1 MSDTEEEFAKFLCFC
16 EKSLS
21 GPSKQLI
28 NLVKKRYDECSD
40 KFKGTQELYH
50 LLSSCRKK
58 MESDSRHLFVHL
70 KDCLN
75 ELKAY
80 AKGRKGENGN
90 TDLSMTRMTL
100 CGKGP
105 KLQMENSEI
114 RRTRTLRAD
123 RDSKLKDKQRESK
136 LKISPNSACS
146 SKLADII
153 RNLKDKKGGGDALCE
168 DTVVSKGDSVGNG
181 CTTNTDG
188 DLKSEGEKKL
198 ELPESGKAERAVLD
212 NDDDDDDCI
221 LIDDSPPHQTSQGS
235 VNCLFPHLG
244 TSIGFRPLTPDA
256 NNAGISSATN
266 GTESTKDVVTGDQSA
281 ATDSSRSPSAVDGDH
296 SNNDQHP
303 SVNSGNDSGS
313 PMISKTDLDVEMI
326 SDSEKDSDLKP
337 DMKSDCADNEEDEKP
352 KMSSTE
358 RTSPSVETC
367 DTHEHS
373 PGGKDMEISIPESQE
388 SSSESTALPG
398 TSPPAATSLNTSPIN
413 TSIPS
418 PAAEED
424 AHATSAT
431 EGSPG
436 TSGITADSA
445 PVITGGSG
453 EPSVLRTSKPC
464 NLSSGD
470 TSEHSDLPV
479 ITADSPTDVMSD
491 HCESPSGETSEHR
504 DMSVVITAEQRDS
517 PTDVMSEQCDSPFV
531 VTAEHGD
538 LPTDVMSEDKDMSV
552 VITAE
557 HGDSRTDVM
566 SEDKDMSVVITE
578 HGDSPTDVMSEQCD
592 SPVIIAE
599 HSDLPTDDCDVTSE
613 HCDSPCDVTSEHC
626 DSLRTNQT
634 TGSTSQGS
642 AVGRGEEKKKEEPV
656 KKKEEPEKKRA
667 EPEKKRAEPEKKREE
682 PEKKRAEPEK
692 KREEQEK
699 KRAQPEKKKEVSE
712 KHIHRLEKLLEKL
725 ETKIQQVQA
734 RELSLDDLAE
744 EDSSYIYE
752 DKLKKKFVAVWNK
765 LCELKD
771 RTPSTGR
778 PTERR
783 FNYQGTRY
791 PEVNK
796 KIEKMINK
804 KKVFPDFH
812 DMKRLV
818 AKVSINQKLHLSQ
831 KEIESVARE
840 AFTDVGNLL
849 QQRRQDDYITTF
861 GCRLTDYEDMNHD
874 PAMYNAEL
882 KQKLEENQQ
891 KGKTNLENVIRKFS
905 DMQYETGEEAV
916 EVPEGSEEDER
927 MEEEDERLDEED
939 ASDEDVME
947 VNDEDL
953 ASDNEDLIK
962 IKPRSKKRNIELVSD
977 PEDRSPS
984 SSPQHEAPHGPAARP
999 DIVSKCWPQTSEA
1012 PPPWL
1017 AKSGSMI
1024 QPRSPG
1030 RQGSPSTGT
1039 PPPRVSRPAGVSFQ
1053 SSSTPPPRVSRPQA
1067 GSSLST
1073 STQIPRVSRTQG
1085 GNSLSSSIPPPRVS
1099 RTTGSNSLSIGT
1111 HPPHMSR
1118 TPANSSLISNQ
1129 PSGTLQTQV
1138 TSRSAHRSPLP
1149 IEVEDSTDDSY
1160 DSYMYQN
1167 RKNRMQVHDESHV
1180 PSFLDSQGDQPPFK
1194 LAVKKQFQS
1203 KPQTGK
1209 VLMWSS
1215 LGSSDKGLKRLQ
1227 MLPQNSSFKN
1237 SSNKR
1242 AVPNQDSVH
1251 SAPFSRR
1258 PPSSSV
1264 SSSASV
1270 SPHKQIPLA
1279 RHTSSP
1285 VRSMNVNGTSANR
1298 ECIPPVKKEASMTPL
1313 KQAME
1318 MSSQCYIDIDETGEE
1333 PDVYEVEPPPEE
1345 AKEVIV
1351 LSDSE

>member
-1 MSDTEEEFAKFLCFC
+1 MSATEEEFAKFLCFC

-28 NLVKKRYDECSD
+28 TLVKKRYDDCSD

-80 AKGRKGENGN
+80 AKGRKGEKRKHRSEYDSDDTVWKRTKMANGEFREKEEN
-90 TDLSMTRMTL
+90 TKSRSLTSSPVPGEPSKRAIDDS
-100 CGKGP
+100 
-105 KLQMENSEI
+105 LQ
-114 RRTRTLRAD
+114 
-123 RDSKLKDKQRESK
+123 DSKLRDKQRESK

-153 RNLKDKKGGGDALCE
+153 RNLKDKKTGGDALPE

-188 DLKSEGEKKL
+188 EVKSESEKKL
-198 ELPESGKAERAVLD
+198 VPPEAGKAQSAMLG
-212 NDDDDDDCI
+212 NDQDDDDCI
-221 LIDDSPPHQTSQGS
+221 LIDDSPPHERTDSLETAAANTVNSSGDLKLSGSESVLGGVNSKPDKASKLSLSSSRTS
-235 VNCLFPHLG
+235 
-244 TSIGFRPLTPDA
+244 TGFRPLAPDA
-256 NNAGISSATN
+256 DNADISSATN
-266 GTESTKDVVTGDQSA
+266 GTESMKDVVSGEQSA
-281 ATDSSRSPSAVDGDH
+281 ATDSVRSPSAADRDH
-296 SNNDQHP
+296 SNTDQNP
-303 SVNSGNDSGS
+303 SINLGNDPGT
-313 PMISKTDLDVEMI
+313 PMISKTDLDIKTI
-326 SDSEKDSDLKP
+326 SYSGKDSGLKP
-337 DMKSDCADNEEDEKP
+337 DIKSDCADEEGDEKP

-358 RTSPSVETC
+358 RKSSSVETY
-367 DTHEHS
+367 DTLEHS
-373 PGGKDMEISIPESQE
+373 PSGKDMKVSMAESKDF
-388 SSSESTALPG
+388 SSESTALPE
-398 TSPPAATSLNTSPIN
+398 TSPAATSMNTSPIN

-424 AHATSAT
+424 TGTNSAT
-431 EGSPG
+431 EALPG
-436 TSGITADSA
+436 TSGITAALEVTSE
-445 PVITGGSG
+445 SG
-453 EPSVLRTSKPC
+453 EPSVLKTSKPC

-470 TSEHSDLPV
+470 TSGHSDLPI
-479 ITADSPTDVMSD
+479 ITADSPTDVISD
-491 HCESPSGETSEHR
+491 HCESPSGETSEHK
-504 DMSVVITAEQRDS
+504 DMSVVITAEQKGS
-517 PTDVMSEQCDSPFV
+517 
-531 VTAEHGD
+531 A
-538 LPTDVMSEDKDMSV
+538 TDVMSEDKDMSV

-557 HGDSRTDVM
+557 YKYPPADVM
-566 SEDKDMSVVITE
+566 SE
-578 HGDSPTDVMSEQCD
+578 HCD
-592 SPVIIAE
+592 SPVLITSE
-599 HSDLPTDDCDVTSE
+599 HSDSPTDVTSE
-613 HCDSPCDVTSEHC
+613 HCDSPDDVTFEHC
-626 DSLRTNQT
+626 DLFRTNQT
-634 TGSTSQGS
+634 TDSTSEELTLE
-642 AVGRGEEKKKEEPV
+642 RGEETKKDEPV
-656 KKKEEPEKKRA
+656 KKREEPQKKREEPGKKRTEQEKKRA
-667 EPEKKRAEPEKKREE
+667 EPEKKKA
-682 PEKKRAEPEK
+682 
-692 KREEQEK
+692 
-699 KRAQPEKKKEVSE
+699 VSE
-712 KHIHRLEKLLEKL
+712 KHIHRLERLLEKL

-744 EDSSYIYE
+744 EDSCYIYE

-771 RTPSTGR
+771 RSPSTGR

-804 KKVFPDFH
+804 KKIFPDFH

-818 AKVSINQKLHLSQ
+818 AKVNINQKLHLSQ

-849 QQRRQDDYITTF
+849 QQRRQDDYIATF
-861 GCRLTDYEDMNHD
+861 GCKLTDFEDMSHD
-874 PAMYNAEL
+874 PAMYNTEL

-891 KGKTNLENVIRKFS
+891 RGKTNLENVIRKFS

-916 EVPEGSEEDER
+916 EVPEESEEEVR
-927 MEEEDERLDEED
+927 MEEEDARLEQEY
-939 ASDEDVME
+939 ASDEDVIE
-947 VNDEDL
+947 VNEEDL
-953 ASDNEDLIK
+953 ASDNEDQIK
-962 IKPRSKKRNIELVSD
+962 IQLRSKKRNIELDSD
-977 PEDRSPS
+977 REDRSPP

-999 DIVSKCWPQTSEA
+999 NIVSQCWPQTSEA
-1012 PPPWL
+1012 PPHWL
-1017 AKSGSMI
+1017 AKSPNSMI
-1024 QPRSPG
+1024 QPRSPD
-1030 RQGSPSTGT
+1030 RQGSPSTST
-1039 PPPRVSRPAGVSFQ
+1039 PPPRVSRATGVSSQ
-1053 SSSTPPPRVSRPQA
+1053 SSSTPPPRVSWPLA

-1073 STQIPRVSRTQG
+1073 STPIPQVSRTQVG
-1085 GNSLSSSIPPPRVS
+1085 HSSSSSVTQPWVS
-1099 RTTGSNSLSIGT
+1099 RTTGSSSLSDNT
-1111 HPPHMSR
+1111 YPPQSR
-1118 TPANSSLISNQ
+1118 TSSNSSLISNQ

-1149 IEVEDSTDDSY
+1149 IEVEDSTDE
-1160 DSYMYQN
+1160 SYMFQD
-1167 RKNRMQVHDESHV
+1167 RKNRMKVHDESHV
-1180 PSFLDSQGDQPPFK
+1180 PSFFDSQGDQQPFK
-1194 LAVKKQFQS
+1194 VTAKKQFQS

-1227 MLPQNSSFKN
+1227 MQSQSSFFKN

-1242 AVPNQDSVH
+1242 VVRNQDSVH
-1251 SAPFSRR
+1251 SVPFSRR

-1264 SSSASV
+1264 SSSASL

-1285 VRSMNVNGTSANR
+1285 VQSMNVNGTSAKR
-1298 ECIPPVKKEASMTPL
+1298 ECFPPVTKEASMSPL
-1313 KQAME
+1313 KQAMQ
-1318 MSSQCYIDIDETGEE
+1318 MSSQCYIDIDDTGEE